1 MIRVV
6 IDTSVL
12 IRYLIRPGAAVK
24 ELIEVQW
31 LADQVRMV
39 SAPELI
45 KELEGVLGRDY
56 IQTLIRPEEG
66 QALLHAIHLKAETL
80 PPLGNV
86 PPYTRDRKVLVQK
99 QLGVSATAL
108 PVNHIENGKL
118 FLIKC
123 KDDKF
128 VACALI
134 GKAAYVIS
142 EDRDLLALGV
152 LQSGLDRVQMVTPH
166 EFIQRTG

>member
-86 PPYTRDRKVLVQK
+86 PPYTRDRK
-99 QLGVSATAL
+99 
-108 PVNHIENGKL
+108 
-118 FLIKC
+118 
-123 KDDKF
+123 DDKF

>member
-1 MIRVV
+1 VIRVV

-12 IRYLIRPGAAVK
+12 IRYLIRPSAAVK
-24 ELIEVQW
+24 ELIEVRW

-45 KELEGVLGRDY
+45 KELEGVLARDY

-66 QALLHAIHLKAETL
+66 QALLHAIHLKAETVVS
-80 PPLGNV
+80 PLGNV
-86 PPYTRDRKVLVQK
+86 LPYTRD
-99 QLGVSATAL
+99 
-108 PVNHIENGKL
+108 P
-118 FLIKC
+118 

-134 GKAAYVIS
+134 GDAAYVIS
-142 EDRDLLALGV
+142 EDKDLLALGV
-152 LQSGLDRVQMVTPH
+152 LEGIRMVTPY
-166 EFIQRTG
+166 EFIQRIG